1 MKEILQQ
8 HTAYNLWAH
17 QRMFET
23 MRQLSEDQI
32 HFVIP
37 SSFSSIYKTVLHLL
51 DAESIWWQR
60 LKLVERIE
68 GPGKTFTGNFAEL
81 ESRLIQQS
89 RQWEE
94 WVRDA
99 NEMQLGHVFAYQNS
113 RREQFKQS
121 VHEVLLHL
129 VNHST
134 YHRGQ
139 LVTMLHQLGIE
150 KIMATDFNVFTRSV
164 KRS

>member
-8 HTAYNLWAH
+8 HTAYNVWAH

-23 MRQLSEDQI
+23 MRQLSDDQV

-60 LKLVERIE
+60 LKLVEHIQGAGQSFSGSFADLETKLIE
-68 GPGKTFTGNFAEL
+68 
-81 ESRLIQQS
+81 QS
-89 RQWEE
+89 RQWDE
-94 WVRDA
+94 WVRGA
-99 NEMQLGHVFAYQNS
+99 NEMQLVHVFAYQNT
-113 RREQFKQS
+113 RREQFKQP
-121 VHEVLLHL
+121 VNEVLLHL

-150 KIMATDFNVFTRSV
+150 KIMATDFNVFTRTT
-164 KRS
+164 KR

>member
-8 HTAYNLWAH
+8 HTAYNVWAH

-23 MRQLSEDQI
+23 MRQLSDDQI

-60 LKLVERIE
+60 LKLAEHIE
-68 GPGKTFTGNFAEL
+68 GAGKSFSGSFADL
-81 ESRLIQQS
+81 EMKLMEQS
-89 RQWEE
+89 RQWDD
-94 WVRDA
+94 WVRGA
-99 NEMQLGHVFAYQNS
+99 NEMQLAHVFAYQNT
-113 RREQFKQS
+113 RREQFKQP
-121 VHEVLLHL
+121 VIEVLLHL

-139 LVTMLHQLGIE
+139 LVTMMHQLGIE
-150 KIMATDFNVFTRSV
+150 KIMATDFNVFTRTT
-164 KRS
+164 KR

>member
-8 HTAYNLWAH
+8 HTSYNLWAH

-23 MRQLSEDQI
+23 MRQLSTDQV

-60 LKLVERIE
+60 LKLVEHIE
-68 GPGKTFTGNFAEL
+68 SPGKTFNGSFTEL
-81 ESRLIQQS
+81 ESKLIQQS
-89 RQWEE
+89 KEWDE
-94 WVRDA
+94 WVHNA
-99 NEMQLGHVFAYQNS
+99 NELQLSHVFAYQNT
-113 RREQFKQS
+113 RKEQFKQS
-121 VHEVLLHL
+121 VNEVLLHL

-150 KIMATDFNVFTRSV
+150 RIMATDFNVFARSA
-164 KRS
+164 KR